1 LLSFGCLVS
10 RPACSPRFLARLTLS
25 PLPYTTLFRSR
36 MMRALVVM
44 PVLLVHEQADHL
56 LLRRSPGHASRGG
69 RDVSRIA
76 YLSAYMPTLDRKST
90 RLNSSHV
97 AVSYAV
103 FCLIQSTGFADNH
116 TR

>member
-1 LLSFGCLVS
+1 HVRQPSH
-10 RPACSPRFLARLTLS
+10 ARGS
-25 PLPYTTLFRSR
+25 VWR

-76 YLSAYMPTLDRKST
+76 YLSAYMPTLCRDEEGPCSAFPLTRGLIWCPRQDSNLRPSAPEADALST
-90 RLNSSHV
+90 ELRGPPR
-97 AVSYAV
+97 AV
-103 FCLIQSTGFADNH
+103 
-116 TR
+116 